1 MSGFGPWQESPL
13 LTPEAARS
21 APQRALL
28 DRVDE
33 FRRRHPEIKIAAPYT
48 VPSRK
53 WEVSEPSVT
62 DENGDPLS
70 GDPTRAYG
78 NGTEMMNDLEQ
89 RYPNE

>member
-1 MSGFGPWQESPL
+1 MSGFVPWQESPL
-13 LTPEAARS
+13 PTPETARS

-33 FRRRHPEIKIAAPYT
+33 FRRRHPEIKIAALYT

-62 DENGDPLS
+62 DENDDPLS
-70 GDPTRAYG
+70 GDPTRAYD
-78 NGTEMMNDLEQ
+78 NGTEMMNDLEL
-89 RYPNE
+89 RYPQ